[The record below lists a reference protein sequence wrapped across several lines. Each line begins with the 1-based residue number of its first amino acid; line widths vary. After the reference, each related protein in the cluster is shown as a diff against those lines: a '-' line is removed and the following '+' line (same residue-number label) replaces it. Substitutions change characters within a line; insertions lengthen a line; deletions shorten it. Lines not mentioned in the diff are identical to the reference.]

1 MLSLGCFLKKLRFFW
16 TFRRVLQSD
25 DRSRVCI
32 LFARLERRVAV
43 YQIAIV
49 RDMV

>member
-1 MLSLGCFLKKLRFFW
+1 MLNNKKRLAGK
-16 TFRRVLQSD
+16 VAVVKGLQSD
-25 DRSRVCI
+25 DRSKVCI
-32 LFARLERRVAV
+32 LFARLECRVTV